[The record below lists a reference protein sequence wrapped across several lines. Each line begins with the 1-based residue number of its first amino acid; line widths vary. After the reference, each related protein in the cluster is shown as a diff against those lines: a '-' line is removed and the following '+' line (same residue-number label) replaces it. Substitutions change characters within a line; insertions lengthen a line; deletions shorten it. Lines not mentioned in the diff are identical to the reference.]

1 KVVSSS
7 MVNSIR
13 NGAGSLIARMMNA
26 PTILYLSMAT
36 YLSSILLSDNLLALV
51 RVVAISLRCSFR

>member
-36 YLSSILLSDNLLALV
+36 YLVNKIPTLDAKIRRILKQEYSWV
-51 RVVAISLRCSFR
+51 GH